1 MRIESSVTSI
11 SWIPSEAVEGL
22 PKLPF
27 TFGVAHYDDPPPDR
41 VDQIE
46 TMHRADLFREANEL
60 KAWVEVEG
68 DKIVDYGHAGRGRIG
83 LTRLKLGPK
92 EIAVPAV
99 AMPTLQNTEVGD
111 RWVRFTQTAGGRT
124 GMPAPRG
131 VRGKPYFQI
140 NSAIAWTTLALTIH
154 ADGASESELAGA
166 STFPRHWIY
175 DSDGALV
182 QKSGVIDFDK
192 WYREAHAQN
201 TPWGDEDS
209 AAVVTAVESA
219 MERDL
224 SLEIMRSEDKRSADR
239 FSPGDLIVEQ
249 GETGAS
255 SNMVYLV
262 LDGVLEVVVDGE
274 VVGELGPGAIV
285 GERAQLEDGARTAS
299 LRAKTAGKVIGVP
312 GEELNREALE
322 QIAAGRSRDGG

>member
-1 MRIESSVTSI
+1 
-11 SWIPSEAVEGL
+11 
-22 PKLPF
+22 
-27 TFGVAHYDDPPPDR
+27 
-41 VDQIE
+41 
-46 TMHRADLFREANEL
+46 
-60 KAWVEVEG
+60 
-68 DKIVDYGHAGRGRIG
+68 
-83 LTRLKLGPK
+83 
-92 EIAVPAV
+92 
-99 AMPTLQNTEVGD
+99 
-111 RWVRFTQTAGGRT
+111 
-124 GMPAPRG
+124 

-201 TPWGDEDS
+201 TPWGNEDS

-249 GETGAS
+249 GETGVS
-255 SNMVYLV
+255 SNIVYLV

-285 GERAQLEDGARTAS
+285 GERAQLENGARTAS

>member
-1 MRIESSVTSI
+1 MRLESSVTSI

-27 TFGVAHYDDPPPDR
+27 TLGVAHYDDPPPDR

-60 KAWVEVEG
+60 RAWVEVEG
-68 DKIVDYGHAGRGRIG
+68 EKILDYGHAGRGRIG

-92 EIAVPAV
+92 DIAVPAV
-99 AMPTLQNTEVGD
+99 AMPTLQDTEVGEG
-111 RWVRFTQTAGGRT
+111 WVRFTQTAGGRT
-124 GMPAPRG
+124 GMPAPRS

-140 NSAIAWTTLALTIH
+140 NSAIAWTTLALTIR
-154 ADGASESELAGA
+154 ADGTSEYELVGA

-192 WYREAHAQN
+192 WYREAHEQN
-201 TPWGDEDS
+201 TPWGSEDS

-219 MERDL
+219 LERDL
-224 SLEIMRSEDKRSADR
+224 SLEIMRGEGKHSPQRLSPED
-239 FSPGDLIVEQ
+239 LLVEQ
-249 GETGAS
+249 GETGES
-255 SNMVYLV
+255 SNIVYLV
-262 LDGVLEVVVDGE
+262 LDGVVEVIVDGE

-285 GERAQLEDGARTAS
+285 GERAQLEGGARTAS
-299 LRAKTAGKVIGVP
+299 LRAKTAAKVVGVP
-312 GEELNREALE
+312 GEELNRQVLE
-322 QIAAGRSRDGG
+322 QVAAGRRLEKR

>member
-201 TPWGDEDS
+201 TPWGNEDS

-224 SLEIMRSEDKRSADR
+224 SLEIMRSEDKRSPDR

-249 GETGAS
+249 GETGVS
-255 SNMVYLV
+255 SNIVYLV

-285 GERAQLEDGARTAS
+285 GERAQLENGARTAS